1 MGRLRTILIVGLILT
16 AVGGVFVWYK
26 LFRRVPTVYADP
38 VEHFKYGSIGVE
50 VPAGMPYWIWVVLP
64 RIFADKLPGPGGYV
78 ALGATWEMGKELPIG
93 FTKEKVGIDRVGV
106 NCAACHTATVRG
118 AANEGPRIYLA
129 AAANRFQPQGYVR
142 FLFDCAHDSRFNS
155 ATLMKAI
162 LDIYDM
168 PLIDRVLYRFVV
180 IPVTRSQ
187 ILQNEKENYY
197 WMGERPAW
205 GPGRTDMNPFQRQV
219 LRLPDDHTIGST
231 DIMPIWH
238 ERAREGMLHHSDGLS
253 PSLVESVRGAGLAAG
268 ATKSSIHV
276 ASLDRVQ
283 AWLMDVQPP
292 QYPFGVNQALALQGE
307 PIYKRLCG
315 DCHAAGGSR
324 TGKVVSL
331 AEIGT
336 DPHRNRHWSQRSA
349 EAFNHFA
356 DGYPWGFHQFR
367 ASDGYLSPL
376 LDGVWLRAPFLHN
389 GSVPSLREILQ
400 PAASRSKIFQRG
412 CDTYDQ
418 TNIGF
423 LCTEQGTFRY
433 DTSIPG
439 NGNSGHEYGTA
450 LIDSEKQ
457 ALLEYLKT
465 L

>member
-16 AVGGVFVWYK
+16 AVAGFFVWYK

-50 VPAGMPYWIWVVLP
+50 VPAGIPYWIWVVLP

-78 ALGATWEMGKELPIG
+78 ALGATWEMGQELPIG

-155 ATLMKAI
+155 ATIMKAI

-219 LRLPDDHTIGST
+219 LRLPDDHTVGTT

-253 PSLVESVRGAGLAAG
+253 PSLVESVRGAALAAG
-268 ATKSSIHV
+268 ATRSSIQI

-292 QYPFGVNQALALQGE
+292 QYPFGINQALASQGE
-307 PIYKRLCG
+307 PIYKRLCA

-324 TGKVVSL
+324 TGKVIPL

-336 DPHRNRHWSQRSA
+336 DPRRNRHWSQRSA

-376 LDGVWLRAPFLHN
+376 LDGIWLRAPFLHN
-389 GSVPSLREILQ
+389 GSVPSLWEILQ

-412 CDTYDQ
+412 CDTYDR
-418 TNIGF
+418 TNLGF

-439 NGNSGHEYGTA
+439 NGNGGHEYGTA

-465 L
+465 F